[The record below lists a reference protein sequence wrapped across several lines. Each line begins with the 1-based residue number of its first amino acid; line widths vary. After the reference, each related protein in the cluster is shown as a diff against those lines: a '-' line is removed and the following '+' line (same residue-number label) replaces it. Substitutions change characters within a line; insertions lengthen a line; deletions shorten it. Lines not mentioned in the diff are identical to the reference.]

1 MSSTQRGYER
11 HEKDYYV
18 TPVNKIIE
26 FLDMFKK
33 YEPEA
38 FTKGIILDP
47 CAGGDDVH
55 VMSYP
60 KALIHSGIDKSRIRT
75 IDIRDDSLAEVKGNY
90 LEMELDYKPSV
101 IITNPPFY
109 DSIPII
115 EKALEDVVD
124 NGFVI
129 MLQRLNFFGG
139 KNKKP
144 FWDKQLPKYTF
155 IHHRRMSFTD
165 DGKTDSIEY
174 AHFVFQKGYYPEF
187 SLIKL
192 I

>member
-1 MSSTQRGYER
+1 MSSTLRGYER

-18 TPVNKIIE
+18 TPVNKVIE
-26 FLDMFKK
+26 FLDVFKK

-47 CAGGDDVH
+47 CAGGDDNH

-60 KALIHSGIDKSRIRT
+60 TALIHSGINKTRIRT
-75 IDIRDDSLAEVKGNY
+75 IDIREDSLAEIKGNY

-101 IITNPPFY
+101 IITNPPFK
-109 DSIPII
+109 DSVQII
-115 EKALEDVVD
+115 EKALDDAAD

-129 MLQRLNFFGG
+129 MLQRLNFYGS
-139 KNKKP
+139 KERKP
-144 FWDKQLPKYTF
+144 FWEKLFPKYTF
-155 IHHRRMSFTD
+155 VHHRRMSFTD
-165 DGKTDSIEY
+165 SGGTDSIEY
-174 AHFVFQKGYYPEF
+174 AHFVFQKGLHPEF